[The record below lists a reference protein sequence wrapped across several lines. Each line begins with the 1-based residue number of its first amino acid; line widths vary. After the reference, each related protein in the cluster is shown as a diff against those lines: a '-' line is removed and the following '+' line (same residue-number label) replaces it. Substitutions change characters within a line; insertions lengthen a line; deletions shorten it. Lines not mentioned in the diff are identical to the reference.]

1 MRLQASD
8 AHRNLFWPRGPLST
22 RGFLGLPP
30 GGTVSAAR
38 PRKFTHLCL
47 GHRSHHLCSRAS
59 CHQDFLVLSSSNYI
73 LNCQNHG
80 TRCACS
86 SLWSQ
91 TLWWRSLLGT
101 RVISARAP
109 VRAVTFFG
117 SAVFRAARVIA
128 FVFIIYLP
136 FWVAHLFI
144 ALRRHHCSLTLSFQQ
159 QIEPEPEPE
168 PGSEAEVKPE
178 PDPEPGPEP
187 GLEHER

>member
-1 MRLQASD
+1 MGAKV
-8 AHRNLFWPRGPLST
+8 PI
-22 RGFLGLPP
+22 GLY
-30 GGTVSAAR
+30 
-38 PRKFTHLCL
+38 
-47 GHRSHHLCSRAS
+47 RSHHLCTRAS

-117 SAVFRAARVIA
+117 SAVFRTAGVIA

-144 ALRRHHCSLTLSFQQ
+144 ALRRHHGSSAPSVGLTICPTGVVPPPIHAHDAFY
-159 QIEPEPEPE
+159 
-168 PGSEAEVKPE
+168 
-178 PDPEPGPEP
+178 
-187 GLEHER
+187 